1 MLGAWECSKTLQ
13 ENGSTPNES
22 SDINGKDD
30 CSGHSRNLLCKDK
43 DRFEGVMEETRSWC
57 DESMQKKDS
66 NEGLEKIDAINKGQH
81 TTSMGECVRA
91 AVMENVQHDDVGV
104 SGNQMD
110 SVLGSD
116 QELNGT
122 KVMVDIKDDN
132 DMGPSSSNSLNQ
144 LGENDRQ
151 PTINFDM
158 NPVLDCPNTE
168 DINLSTDKD
177 DGLGLS
183 NNSRTSTQ
191 SQDGSHR
198 KGSKNDIFSEASVSS
213 IELSSCEQPWC
224 ETRVNSP
231 NMSARVSKL
240 VSCIRVQFDIVL

>member
-1 MLGAWECSKTLQ
+1 MS
-13 ENGSTPNES
+13 ENDSVILPNLRCNCQLEQSTPIES

-30 CSGHSRNLLCKDK
+30 FSGHSRNLLRKDK

-57 DESMQKKDS
+57 DESMRKKDS
-66 NEGLEKIDAINKGQH
+66 DKGLEKRDAINKGQH
-81 TTSMGECVRA
+81 TTSMRVCVRA

-116 QELNGT
+116 QELNGNR
-122 KVMVDIKDDN
+122 VMVDIDDDD
-132 DMGPSSSNSLNQ
+132 DMGLSSNNSLNQ

-158 NPVLDCPNTE
+158 NPALDCPNIE

-177 DGLGLS
+177 DGLGSS

-191 SQDGSHR
+191 SQDGYLG
-198 KGSKNDIFSEASVSS
+198 KGSKKDMYFGLVLNFSKN
-213 IELSSCEQPWC
+213 IY
-224 ETRVNSP
+224 
-231 NMSARVSKL
+231 
-240 VSCIRVQFDIVL
+240 